1 MTVVR
6 SYGVFLSVFFL
17 IMCYD
22 EGMKIDSATFVK
34 GIRGTD
40 PILGDPKLEF
50 AFVGRSNVGKSSV
63 INALVNHKGLAKSS
77 SSPGKTKE
85 INFFLIN
92 KEFYFVDLP
101 GYGYARAPDG
111 DKEKLVKY
119 IMWYLFE
126 SDAPISLVLVLIDA
140 YIGPTERDTEMIKAL
155 TEGNIPFIVIGNKFD
170 RINKTARPKQL
181 KEIMEV
187 IGKVSFIPFSA
198 EKKEGI
204 PEVLKKIEEAIQT
217 RSGNVFQEGM
227 HL

>member
-1 MTVVR
+1 
-6 SYGVFLSVFFL
+6 
-17 IMCYD
+17 
-22 EGMKIDSATFVK
+22 
-34 GIRGTD
+34 
-40 PILGDPKLEF
+40 
-50 AFVGRSNVGKSSV
+50 
-63 INALVNHKGLAKSS
+63 
-77 SSPGKTKE
+77 
-85 INFFLIN
+85 
-92 KEFYFVDLP
+92 
-101 GYGYARAPDG
+101 
-111 DKEKLVKY
+111 
-119 IMWYLFE
+119 MWYLFE

-187 IGKVSFIPFSA
+187 IGKVPFIPFSA